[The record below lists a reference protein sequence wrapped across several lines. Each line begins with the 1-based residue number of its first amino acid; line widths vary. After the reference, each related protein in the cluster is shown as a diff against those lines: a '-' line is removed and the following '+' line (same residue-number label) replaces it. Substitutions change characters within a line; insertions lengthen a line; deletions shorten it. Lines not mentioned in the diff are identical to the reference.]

1 MTRGMMNR
9 RVEHLEQG
17 QGASALS
24 PEACRSAIER
34 YANVHHAVGE
44 SFPASMTPT
53 EYAHVMENSRHTHSH
68 RVLACWLPGD
78 ESI

>member
-1 MTRGMMNR
+1 MTRGPMNR

-17 QGASALS
+17 PGASVVS

-53 EYAHVMENSRHTHSH
+53 EYAHAVENSRRAHDQ